1 MKLLRITAKG
11 LPLFKETLIID
22 FFAQQRVDSSKND
35 TLYKLFSFGSTSIY
49 LNNAMGFVGVNASGK
64 TTTLQVIA
72 FIIEM
77 LNHQSINNC
86 PHNKILDDLQE
97 EETVTF
103 EMYFYCRNHTIN
115 KLETTI
121 KKCYDEQKLEK
132 KYIIEDEKAWSK
144 SVEKIKTKK
153 NMFAFNETEVI
164 LERDKDAD
172 FLLEDVSIS
181 IAILKKFKEPLMFYL
196 DLMELTNHT
205 SLRIRG
211 DYPAE
216 LIEFLDPSVEYVRF
230 EKDPNKVKLNI
241 AKENVHL
248 KFKNRNEIILRD
260 PSELSNYLSSG
271 TIKGIN
277 VFMNAI
283 FTFLTSGYLIIDELE
298 NHFNKEIV
306 ATLIRFFMDSKVNKN
321 GGTLIF
327 STHYIELLDEF
338 DRNDCIYIVRNRD
351 GITAQN
357 LSSILK
363 RNDIK
368 KSEAYESGFLEGTVP
383 MYDAYIKLKTKLCED
398 RGAASWMEI

>member
-11 LPLFKETLIID
+11 LPLFKETLTID

-35 TLYKLFSFGSTSIY
+35 TLYKLFSFGTTSIY
-49 LNNAMGFVGVNASGK
+49 LNNAISFVGINASGK
-64 TTTLQVIA
+64 TTTLKVIA

-77 LNHQSINNC
+77 LNYQSINNC
-86 PHNKILDDLQE
+86 PHNKILEDLQE

-103 EMYFYCRNHTIN
+103 ETYFYCRNHTLN
-115 KLETTI
+115 KLKTTI
-121 KKCYDEQKLEK
+121 KKCYDDQKLEK
-132 KYIIEDEKAWSK
+132 KYIIDDEKAWSK
-144 SVEKIKTKK
+144 SIEKIKTKK
-153 NMFAFNETEVI
+153 NMFEFDEKDFI

-172 FLLEDVSIS
+172 FLLEDVSIAM
-181 IAILKKFKEPLMFYL
+181 AILKKNKDCKMFYL

-205 SLRIRG
+205 WLRIQG

-230 EKDPNKVKLNI
+230 TKDNEGNLSTS
-241 AKENVHL
+241 KESIRL
-248 KFKNRNEIILRD
+248 KFKDRDEIILRD
-260 PSELSNYLSSG
+260 PRELSHYLSSG

-277 VFMNAI
+277 IFMNAI
-283 FTFLTSGYLIIDELE
+283 CTFLTSGYLIIDELE

-306 ATLIRFFMDSKVNKN
+306 ATLIRFFMDSKVNEN

-327 STHYIELLDEF
+327 STHYVELLDEF

-351 GITAQN
+351 GISTQN

-383 MYDAYIKLKTKLCED
+383 MYDAYINLKTRICKF
-398 RGAASWMEI
+398 RGEQIEWRIR

>member
-11 LPLFKETLIID
+11 LPLFKETLTID
-22 FFAQQRVDSSKND
+22 FFAQQRVDNSKND

-49 LNNAMGFVGVNASGK
+49 LNNAIGFVGVNASGK
-64 TTTLQVIA
+64 TTTLKVIA
-72 FIIEM
+72 FIIKM
-77 LNHQSINNC
+77 LNHQSINDC
-86 PHNKILDDLQE
+86 SHNKILDDLQNGE
-97 EETVTF
+97 AVTF
-103 EMYFYCRNHTIN
+103 ETYFYCENATLN

-121 KKCYDEQKLEK
+121 KKCYDEQRLEER
-132 KYIIEDEKAWSK
+132 YIIEDEKAWSK
-144 SVEKIKTKK
+144 SIEKIKTKK
-153 NMFAFNETEVI
+153 NMFAFEKKDLV

-181 IAILKKFKEPLMFYL
+181 IAILKKCKEKKMFYL

-205 SLRIRG
+205 SLRIQG
-211 DYPAE
+211 NYPAE

-230 EKDPNKVKLNI
+230 EKDQSEGKKSTS
-241 AKENVHL
+241 KQNVHL
-248 KFKNRNEIILRD
+248 KFKNRNEIILRN
-260 PSELSNYLSSG
+260 PNELSNYLSSG
-271 TIKGIN
+271 TIKGFN

-283 FTFLTSGYLIIDELE
+283 FTFETSGYLIIDELE

-306 ATLIRFFMDSKVNKN
+306 ATLIRFFMDSKVNKS

-383 MYDAYIKLKTKLCED
+383 MYDAYIRLKTSLCE
-398 RGAASWMEI
+398 E

>member
-1 MKLLRITAKG
+1 MKLVRITAKG
-11 LPLFKETLIID
+11 LPLFKETLTID

-35 TLYKLFSFGSTSIY
+35 SLYKLFSFGSTSIY
-49 LNNAMGFVGVNASGK
+49 LNNAIGFVGVNASGK
-64 TTTLQVIA
+64 TTTLKVIA

-77 LNHQSINNC
+77 LNHKSINSC
-86 PHNKILDDLQE
+86 SHNTILDDLQE
-97 EETVTF
+97 EENVTF
-103 EMYFYCRNHTIN
+103 ETYFYCENNTIN

-121 KKCYDEQKLEK
+121 KKCYDEQKIEK
-132 KYIIEDEKAWSK
+132 KYLIEDERAWSK
-144 SVEKIKTKK
+144 SIEKVKTKK
-153 NMFAFNETEVI
+153 SMFVFDEKELI
-164 LERDKDAD
+164 LKRDKDAE
-172 FLLEDVSIS
+172 FLLEDVSIAM
-181 IAILKKFKEPLMFYL
+181 AILKKCKDREMFYW

-205 SLRIRG
+205 WLKIQG

-230 EKDPNKVKLNI
+230 EEDKNEVRLGSS
-241 AKENVHL
+241 KETIRL

-260 PSELSNYLSSG
+260 PIELSYYLSSG

-283 FTFLTSGYLIIDELE
+283 FTFATSGYLIIDELE

-306 ATLIRFFMDSKVNKN
+306 ATLIRFFMDSKVNKR

-351 GITAQN
+351 GITVQN
-357 LSSILK
+357 LSTILK

-383 MYDAYIKLKTKLCED
+383 MYDAYMRLKTRLCNE
-398 RGAASWMEI
+398 